1 MSTVQP
7 SLTHNT
13 VIRNIFEAETEGFG
27 SYRIPALL
35 PMPDGKLLAFCEARA
50 ILSDHAH
57 NKIVLKTS
65 QDNGTSWSEQILVAD
80 AGDNALNNPLVVIDA
95 SSGDIVLMY
104 QEYPYTTADAVADPA
119 AWVSH
124 AGQNFPS
131 NVHEGAVETGYQGR
145 ICRTFVQRSSDA
157 GLTWSAAVEVTR
169 QVKRPTEVTCYA
181 GGPGIGI
188 QLRTGQ
194 YKNRII
200 MPFTQGPW
208 ENMKVYAVYSDDGG
222 YQWQYGEVAPAAVNE
237 HANETQMAELSDGR
251 VILNARSYQGN
262 YLRKTAVSDD
272 GGISWSALRDTPDL
286 PEPECQGSII
296 SLLHNSQHSG
306 LAYCGPVNPTQRS
319 EGVLKISQDDGSSW
333 QHAASVY
340 TGSFGYSSICQLGSG
355 EIGVMFERDN
365 YNAISFARVSLHN
378 HTR

>member
-7 SLTHNT
+7 SLTNTT
-13 VIRNIFEAETEGFG
+13 VISNIFEAETDGFG

-65 QDNGTSWSEQILVAD
+65 QDNGTSWSDQILVAD

-95 SSGDIVLMY
+95 GSGDIVLMY
-104 QEYPYTTADAVADPA
+104 QEYPYTTPEQVENPA

-145 ICRTFVQRSSDA
+145 ICRTFVQRSSDG
-157 GLTWSAAVEVTR
+157 GLNWSPRVDITR

-188 QLRTGQ
+188 QLRTGS
-194 YKNRII
+194 YKNRIV

-208 ENMKVYAVYSDDGG
+208 DNMKVYAVYSDDGG
-222 YQWQYGEVAPAAVNE
+222 HQWQYGEVAPAAIAE
-237 HANETQMAELSDGR
+237 HANETQMAELADGR
-251 VILNARSYQGN
+251 VLLNARSYHGN
-262 YLRKTAVSDD
+262 HLRKTAFSED
-272 GGISWSALRDTPDL
+272 GGISWTPLQDTPDL
-286 PEPECQGSII
+286 TEPECQGSII
-296 SLLHNSQHSG
+296 SLQHDAKHSG
-306 LAYCGPVNPTQRS
+306 LLYCGPENQSQRIQ
-319 EGVLKISQDDGSSW
+319 GTLKISLDDATSW
-333 QHAASVY
+333 QHIACVY
-340 TGSFGYSSICQLGSG
+340 KGSFGYSSICQLSNN

-365 YNAISFARVSLHN
+365 YSAISFTRISLQN
-378 HTR
+378 NDA